1 MNQFTWMGLR
11 PLLLISIIMEQ
22 KEQKERV
29 RKKYSKADGRSQQ
42 PMSFRLDNQNAWWLS
57 KVPNKG
63 RLINVLLR
71 DYYYKHRDEFE
82 DVDD

>member
-1 MNQFTWMGLR
+1 MNQFTRMGLR

-22 KEQKERV
+22 KELKERV
-29 RKKYSKADGRSQQ
+29 RKKYSKADGRSQK
-42 PMSFRLDNQNAWWLS
+42 PMSFRLDNQNAWWLA

-63 RLINVLLR
+63 RLINELLR

-82 DVDD
+82 DEDD

>member
-1 MNQFTWMGLR
+1 MMGLR

-22 KEQKERV
+22 KDQKERV
-29 RKKYSKADGRSQQ
+29 RKKYSKADGRSQKL
-42 PMSFRLDNQNAWWLS
+42 MSFRLDNQNAWWLS

-63 RLINVLLR
+63 RLINELLR

-82 DVDD
+82 DEDD